1 MRPCTRSLERLRGS
15 RGFTLIELMVVVVII
30 GILAALALPRFNLAA
45 HETKEKEA
53 DIILKQVYTLQSA
66 YYAANHSWA
75 TDVTLLQPLG
85 FEPPGAMQNYTWT
98 GDVALPLCLASTGP
112 WSSRQI
118 DTDGQIT
125 DC

>member
-1 MRPCTRSLERLRGS
+1 MRSTQRLRRN

-53 DIILKQVYTLQSA
+53 DILLKQVFTMQAA
-66 YYAANHSWA
+66 YYGEHQVWA
-75 TDVTLLQPLG
+75 TNATALQTYG
-85 FEPPGAMQNYTWT
+85 FDPPTGMRNYTWT
-98 GDVALPLCLASTGP
+98 GSVTLPLCLAATGP
-112 WSSRQI
+112 WHNRRVDVNGNI
-118 DTDGQIT
+118 D

>member
-1 MRPCTRSLERLRGS
+1 MRSTQRLRRN

-53 DIILKQVYTLQSA
+53 DILLKQVFTMQAA
-66 YYAANHSWA
+66 YYGEHQAWA
-75 TDVTLLQPLG
+75 TNTTALQIYG
-85 FEPPGAMQNYTWT
+85 FDPPPGMRNYTWT
-98 GDVALPLCLASTGP
+98 GNVTLPLCLTATGP
-112 WSSRQI
+112 WHNRKI
-118 DTDGQIT
+118 DENGIID

>member
-1 MRPCTRSLERLRGS
+1 MRNTERFDRS

-53 DIILKQVYTLQSA
+53 DIVLKQVFTIQAA
-66 YYAANHSWA
+66 YYAAHNAWA
-75 TDVTLLQPLG
+75 PDATALVPFG
-85 FEPPGAMQNYTWT
+85 FEQPSAMQNYTWT
-98 GDVALPLCLASTGP
+98 GSVTLPLCLSSKGP
-112 WSSRQI
+112 WHNRQV
-118 DTDGQIT
+118 DENGQIS

>member
-1 MRPCTRSLERLRGS
+1 MRSEKSLERS

-53 DIILKQVYTLQSA
+53 DIVLKQVFTMQSA
-66 YYAANHSWA
+66 YYAAHHDWA
-75 TDVTLLQPLG
+75 PDATALEPFGFDEPAALQN
-85 FEPPGAMQNYTWT
+85 FTWT
-98 GDVALPLCLASTGP
+98 GNVTLPLCLSSKGP
-112 WSSRQI
+112 WHNRQI
-118 DTDGQIT
+118 DEDGRLT